1 MKSIVAALMLVA
13 SLLLGGCGYNTI
25 QTQDEAVKAS
35 WSEVV
40 NQYQRRAD
48 LIPNLVNT
56 VKGFA
61 AQEEK
66 VLVGVTEAR
75 ARATSIQVT
84 PELLNNPQALQKFQA
99 AQGDL
104 TTALKSLLMV
114 TENYPQL
121 KSDQNFRDL
130 QAQLEGTEN
139 RITVARNRYIAAVQE
154 YNGTIRKFPS
164 NLTAM
169 VFSYEVKPNFTVENE
184 AAISAA
190 ETGHVVFGTLHT
202 SSAQGTINRIIDA
215 FPTNQQEQVRTQLS
229 TAIIG
234 VVSQALLPKIG
245 GGRVA
250 AYEILVVTPAIG
262 NLIRENKTFRI
273 NSAIQTGAKLGMVLL
288 DDNLFQLWESGKVT
302 EEAVLM
308 KAQAPDDLAARIA
321 KAKAGVFDDEDDIN
335 RRAKDM

>member
-1 MKSIVAALMLVA
+1 LAEKIGSAEKAGWLKTGVSLKSIVAASMLNA
-13 SLLLGGCGYNTI
+13 SLLLGGCSYNTI
-25 QTQDEAVKAS
+25 QTQDEAVKAAS
-35 WSEVV
+35 SEVV

-75 ARATSIQVT
+75 ARASSIQMT

-121 KSDQNFRDL
+121 KSDQNFLDL

-139 RITVARNRYIAAVQE
+139 RITVARNRYIAAVRE

-169 VFSYEVKPNFTVENE
+169 LFSYEVKSNFTVENE
-184 AAISAA
+184 AAIS
-190 ETGHVVFGTLHT
+190 
-202 SSAQGTINRIIDA
+202 SA
-215 FPTNQQEQVRTQLS
+215 PTVD
-229 TAIIG
+229 
-234 VVSQALLPKIG
+234 
-245 GGRVA
+245 
-250 AYEILVVTPAIG
+250 
-262 NLIRENKTFRI
+262 F
-273 NSAIQTGAKLGMVLL
+273 
-288 DDNLFQLWESGKVT
+288 
-302 EEAVLM
+302 
-308 KAQAPDDLAARIA
+308 APS
-321 KAKAGVFDDEDDIN
+321 N
-335 RRAKDM
+335 